1 MRTMA
6 ALTHS
11 YAAIVATLLVLLAR
25 TPLVDGIKCRIGMGQ
40 RGKMYENGIEWF
52 RDCPNTKYCIEVYSG
67 DQVQWEKLF
76 DYPFD
81 AYYNEYYAR
90 TCGGDLG
97 TPEDYHPY
105 RNNPEARDPHAQ
117 LVKLNITS
125 PGLITGQGGTEELF
139 VKYICRYDLCYEN
152 SAPASVKNSAV
163 LVAALVSGATLLM
176 AMW

>member
-1 MRTMA
+1 MRTVA

-11 YAAIVATLLVLLAR
+11 YTAIVATLLVLLAC
-25 TPLVDGIKCRIGMGQ
+25 TPLIDGIKCRIGMGQ

-67 DQVQWEKLF
+67 DQAQWEKLF

-105 RNNPEARDPHAQ
+105 RNNPEAP
-117 LVKLNITS
+117 
-125 PGLITGQGGTEELF
+125 
-139 VKYICRYDLCYEN
+139 
-152 SAPASVKNSAV
+152 
-163 LVAALVSGATLLM
+163 LVSSLDKGVRRSCLSSTSAGTTCATRIARLRV
-176 AMW
+176 